1 MLFAK
6 ELKKLLALLT
16 LISFLLSSVA
26 FAQENE
32 GRFTRVLEGAPVP
45 FTSWCFDDVASAKL
59 QTAIEFATKRCD
71 LIAEQ
76 AVSEV
81 TARYSLQI
89 QTLNLRVES
98 LKKESEAILKIKN
111 QEISKLEE
119 AALKRPNDYSLW
131 WASGGVVVG
140 IVTTILVAVAIE

>member
-6 ELKKLLALLT
+6 ELKKPLALLT
-16 LISFLLSSVA
+16 LISFLFSSVA
-26 FAQENE
+26 FAQEDE
-32 GRFTRVLEGAPVP
+32 GRFTRVLEGDSVP
-45 FTSWCFDDVASAKL
+45 FTSWCFDDVAAAKL
-59 QTAIEFATKRCD
+59 QTAVEFATKRCD

-81 TARYSLQI
+81 TARYSLEI

-98 LKKESEAILKIKN
+98 LKEQNEAILQIKN
-111 QEISKLEE
+111 EEISKLEA